1 MISSFSKQSQIS
13 QPIRPAKGV
22 LIAMKMRPTSIVSAL
37 LLFPL
42 SLFSQDAS
50 SIIRKAD
57 ELMRGTSSFAQIT
70 LTIIKPEWQR
80 TMTMKAW
87 SLEPRF
93 SLIYMTQ
100 PARDKGTVTLKR
112 GNEVW
117 NWLPSVQKVIKIPP
131 SMMLQS
137 WMGSDFTND
146 DLVRASSIVNDYTH
160 SLLGHESYE
169 AHDCYKIQLM
179 PKPEAG
185 VVWAKVL
192 VWISVEGFLE
202 LKTEYY
208 DENGSLV
215 KSFLGSKITSFGD
228 RKLPAHWEMVPH
240 DATGNRTI
248 LEYDE
253 LRFNVTLNPE
263 FFSLQNMKRVH

>member
-1 MISSFSKQSQIS
+1 MHASSH
-13 QPIRPAKGV
+13 
-22 LIAMKMRPTSIVSAL
+22 TSILCFTLASFFTVTV
-37 LLFPL
+37 PGY
-42 SLFSQDAS
+42 SQDATA
-50 SIIRKAD
+50 IIRKAD
-57 ELMRGTSSFAQIT
+57 ELMRGKSSYAQIT
-70 LTIIKPEWQR
+70 MTIEKPEWKR

-87 SLEPRF
+87 SLEPDF
-93 SLIYMTQ
+93 SLVYVTD

-146 DLVRASSIVNDYTH
+146 DLVRASSIVKDYTH
-160 SLLGHESYE
+160 ALLGKETYEGHE
-169 AHDCYKIQLM
+169 CYKIELI

-185 VVWAKVL
+185 VVWAKVV
-192 VWISVEGFLE
+192 VWISVEGYLE
-202 LKTEYY
+202 YKTEYY
-208 DENGSLV
+208 DEDGELV
-215 KSFLGSKITSFGD
+215 KSFLGSKVKTFGD
-228 RKLPAHWEMVPH
+228 RKLPAHWEMIPH
-240 DATGNRTI
+240 NEPGNKTI

-253 LRFNVTLNPE
+253 LRFDEKMSPN